1 MAHTFKKITVVI
13 LTAHITAVIIRT
25 VSGFLELCVCMRER
39 ERERER
45 ERAGWDDKSFS
56 KHTFCIFEFSFAKV
70 SVMSGFNFASHRGG
84 V

>member
-39 ERERER
+39 ER
-45 ERAGWDDKSFS
+45 AGWDDKSFS
-56 KHTFCIFEFSFAKV
+56 KNTFCIFEFSFAKV